1 VAELRGVKTQHAQLA
16 VRFEEQVFAA
26 GRSSEY
32 EALVRTITSLEF
44 SVETFLD
51 DIERSLNQIQNHQL
65 SYSHELTERSR
76 KITTLEF
83 IVKGLKLELQDK
95 HAAEEQLQ
103 STQLT
108 MNFLNRKM
116 LEAENENREL
126 QVRLQAQRSRDSE
139 NSLKEQQLQIQ
150 ISVLQ
155 AIKDTRVAEQAA
167 SESRV
172 RLLEERHAQLLTDAT
187 TAQKQLTYFRESAEV
202 KDSEHKQETKY
213 LAQLVADQEI
223 EIKKLLT
230 ENNALTLKITTAKQD
245 FNSAFTAAFD
255 RERVLKEQVDQV
267 CRERDHLRN
276 TSETCR
282 RARDQSLDRLALS
295 EQLLVEVVENCK
307 ILGAYGA
314 EWLNSE
320 DSSMKQLATANKC
333 IADLHGNQHYLQQLY
348 EARGNELQRLK
359 DELEGFRS
367 NESVQLQIAMTDI
380 SRYEKT
386 ETSLKEMLRRK
397 ETDLLE
403 MESSTN
409 ELRSAVQEL
418 MTELSSEREKYLL
431 KADAAAADISRLENR
446 EASLLASLQEQTQ
459 TITRMQ
465 TQMKDLEAA
474 AASAPNASK
483 LSSALAEMNEALSAK
498 TQEIFDLTRANMI
511 GESRIDDLQ
520 RKLADAMVT
529 ITKDSNSHV
538 DLEMQL
544 EAAKARLHSGNCEK
558 ADLQMQLESVS
569 ERLKNAQT
577 DLNKLGN
584 DLQTKDKELQQLKL
598 RSESLQAD
606 VENMRAKVVCDGDY
620 QVICQVME
628 EKISQ
633 KDAELSELRSCAVRL
648 DAKEEELR
656 TAKEDSM
663 NMKQLL
669 EEKIAQQDAELFEL
683 RPYKERLEA
692 KEEELRTAKGESMS
706 TKQLLDDMQQRMTHA
721 EKELQS
727 MQAIQNQNLSKSLA
741 EEKLR
746 AEKDKIE
753 KEKVVLEDNLQNLT
767 KVHNVL
773 QNEIKDTRA
782 AYFES
787 QVACNKFEAKSS
799 ALATEL
805 YELQQLQ
812 LEVRDTRMSTG
823 RASDTEICKLNS
835 SQEALQ
841 QNTVPEG
848 NRALPRVQPKVAQ
861 RSAPPRAVHNEEV
874 STSPQP
880 QQEWTSLLQGSRI
893 SSVPPPPSSASKSP
907 QSVADRLKSAVSVES
922 EPPPCLLPAP
932 LPPPLQP
939 TRTSSPKSVSPIGSP
954 PAQSSQTEL
963 GGASGR
969 DLGTE
974 SEPFSEGSLSDTCFL
989 RNEEVRVQQL
999 IPPVSMHPMRP
1010 PRAISASATPR
1021 PLASSPRPMAPSR
1034 DASASVRS
1042 WLSPKAQTRH
1052 TQEKGDA
1059 RI

>member
-1 VAELRGVKTQHAQLA
+1 VAELRGVKSQYAQLA
-16 VRFEEQVFAA
+16 VRFEEQVFVA

-44 SVETFLD
+44 SIETFLD
-51 DIERSLNQIQNHQL
+51 DIERSLNKIQNHHL
-65 SYSHELTERSR
+65 SHSHELNERSR
-76 KITTLEF
+76 KITTLEL

-95 HAAEEQLQ
+95 HVAEEQLQ
-103 STQLT
+103 ATQLT

-116 LEAENENREL
+116 LEADNENREL

-139 NSLKEQQLQIQ
+139 NSLKEQQLQVQ

-155 AIKDTRVAEQAA
+155 GIKDTRVAEQAA

-202 KDSEHKQETKY
+202 KDREHKQETKY

-223 EIKKLLT
+223 EMKKLLT
-230 ENNALTLKITTAKQD
+230 ENNALTLKITTTKQD
-245 FNSAFTAAFD
+245 FNSAFTATME
-255 RERVLKEQVDQV
+255 RERVLKEHVDQV

-276 TSETCR
+276 TSEICR

-307 ILGAYGA
+307 FLGAYGA
-314 EWLNSE
+314 EWLNGE

-333 IADLHGNQHYLQQLY
+333 IADLHGNQQYLQQLY
-348 EARGNELQRLK
+348 EARGNELQRLQ

-386 ETSLKEMLRRK
+386 ETSLQEMLRRK

-403 MESSTN
+403 MESSAN

-418 MTELSSEREKYLL
+418 MTELSSERERQLL

-465 TQMKDLEAA
+465 KQMKDLEAA

-498 TQEIFDLTRANMI
+498 TQEVFDLTRANMV

-529 ITKDSNSHV
+529 IAKDSNGHV
-538 DLEMQL
+538 NLELQL
-544 EAAKARLHSGNCEK
+544 DAANAQLHSGNCEK
-558 ADLQMQLESVS
+558 ADLQMQLEAAKEQLQSGNCELESVC
-569 ERLKNAQT
+569 EQLKNAQT

-584 DLQTKDKELQQLKL
+584 ELQTKDKELQQLKL
-598 RSESLQAD
+598 RSESLQAE

-620 QVICQVME
+620 QVISQVMK
-628 EKISQ
+628 EKIAQ
-633 KDAELSELRSCAVRL
+633 KDAELSELRPCKARL
-648 DAKEEELR
+648 DAREEELR
-656 TAKEDSM
+656 MAKEDAM
-663 NMKQLL
+663 NMKHLV
-669 EEKIAQQDAELFEL
+669 EEKIAQKDAELFEL
-683 RPYKERLEA
+683 RPYKESLDA
-692 KEEELRTAKGESMS
+692 KEEELRRAKEEFVCM
-706 TKQLLDDMQQRMTHA
+706 KQLLDDMQQRMIHA

-727 MQAIQNQNLSKSLA
+727 VQAIQNQTLLKSRA
-741 EEKLR
+741 EDNLR

-753 KEKVVLEDNLQNLT
+753 EEKVILEDNLQNLF
-767 KVHNVL
+767 KVNNAL
-773 QNEIKDTRA
+773 QNELKDTQA

-812 LEVRDTRMSTG
+812 LEVKDTRMSNG
-823 RASDTEICKLNS
+823 RASNIEMSKLNS

-848 NRALPRVQPKVAQ
+848 IGALLRVQPKVAQ
-861 RSAPPRAVHNEEV
+861 RSAPPRAVQNEEV

-880 QQEWTSLLQGSRI
+880 QQQCTSASQGSRL
-893 SSVPPPPSSASKSP
+893 SSVPPPPPSASQSP
-907 QSVADRLKSAVSVES
+907 QSVAERLKSAVSVES
-922 EPPPCLLPAP
+922 EPPPCFQPAP
-932 LPPPLQP
+932 LPL
-939 TRTSSPKSVSPIGSP
+939 
-954 PAQSSQTEL
+954 AQLSQTEL
-963 GGASGR
+963 GGDASAR

-974 SEPFSEGSLSDTCFL
+974 SEPFSEGCLLDTDFM
-989 RNEEVRVQQL
+989 RNEEVCVQHL

-1010 PRAISASATPR
+1010 PRDISASATPR

-1034 DASASVRS
+1034 HASSSVRS
-1042 WLSPKAQTRH
+1042 WLSPKTQTRH
-1052 TQEKGDA
+1052 MQEKGDA
-1059 RI
+1059 RG

>member
-1 VAELRGVKTQHAQLA
+1 MAELRGVKTQHAQLA

-245 FNSAFTAAFD
+245 FNSAFTATIE
-255 RERVLKEQVDQV
+255 RERVLKEHVDQV

-295 EQLLVEVVENCK
+295 EQLLVELVENCK
-307 ILGAYGA
+307 FLGAYSA

-348 EARGNELQRLK
+348 EARGNELQRLQ

-386 ETSLKEMLRRK
+386 ETSLQKMLRRK
-397 ETDLLE
+397 ETELLE
-403 MESSTN
+403 MESSAN

-418 MTELSSEREKYLL
+418 MTELSSEREKQSL
-431 KADAAAADISRLENR
+431 KSDAAADISRLENR
-446 EASLLASLQEQTQ
+446 EASLLASVQEQTQ

-465 TQMKDLEAA
+465 KEMKDLKAA

-483 LSSALAEMNEALSAK
+483 LSSALAEMNEVLSAK
-498 TQEIFDLTRANMI
+498 TQEVFDLTRANMV
-511 GESRIDDLQ
+511 GESRIHDLQ

-529 ITKDSNSHV
+529 IAKNSNDHV
-538 DLEMQL
+538 DLELQLEAANAQLHSGDCEKAGLQMQL
-544 EAAKARLHSGNCEK
+544 EAAKEQLQSGNCE
-558 ADLQMQLESVS
+558 LESVC
-569 ERLKNAQT
+569 EQLKNAQT

-598 RSESLQAD
+598 RSESLQAE

-620 QVICQVME
+620 QVISQVMK
-628 EKISQ
+628 EKIAQ
-633 KDAELSELRSCAVRL
+633 KDAELSELRPCQARLDAREEELHTAKEDAKNMKQLLEGKIAKKDAELFELRSYKERL

-656 TAKEDSM
+656 TAK
-663 NMKQLL
+663 
-669 EEKIAQQDAELFEL
+669 
-683 RPYKERLEA
+683 
-692 KEEELRTAKGESMS
+692 GEFMCM
-706 TKQLLDDMQQRMTHA
+706 KQLLDDMQQRMIHA

-727 MQAIQNQNLSKSLA
+727 VQAIHNQNLSKARA
-741 EEKLR
+741 EDNLR

-753 KEKVVLEDNLQNLT
+753 KEKVILEDNLQNLF
-767 KVHNVL
+767 KVNNAL
-773 QNEIKDTRA
+773 QNELKDTQA

-787 QVACNKFEAKSS
+787 QVACHTFQAKSS

-812 LEVRDTRMSTG
+812 LEVKDTRMSNG
-823 RASDTEICKLNS
+823 RASDTEMSKLNS

-848 NRALPRVQPKVAQ
+848 NLALLRVQPKVAQ
-861 RSAPPRAVHNEEV
+861 RSAPPRAVQSEEV

-880 QQEWTSLLQGSRI
+880 QQQCTSASQGSRL
-893 SSVPPPPSSASKSP
+893 SSVPPPPPSASESP

-922 EPPPCLLPAP
+922 EPPPCFQPAP
-932 LPPPLQP
+932 LPL
-939 TRTSSPKSVSPIGSP
+939 
-954 PAQSSQTEL
+954 AQSQTEL
-963 GGASGR
+963 GGDASAR

-974 SEPFSEGSLSDTCFL
+974 SEPFSEGCLLDTDFL
-989 RNEEVRVQQL
+989 RNEEVCVQEL

-1010 PRAISASATPR
+1010 PRDISASATPR

-1034 DASASVRS
+1034 DASSSVRS
-1042 WLSPKAQTRH
+1042 WLSPKTQTRH
-1052 TQEKGDA
+1052 MQEKGDA
-1059 RI
+1059 RV